1 MRVEIDGPKVSI
13 DRVSRDTIRELDR
26 VLSYP
31 VEGAWFAPS
40 YRRGKWDG
48 KVHFIHVKRGGGYV
62 FPVGLLPEALLTL
75 RNLGFEPEVIDNR
88 PPAREL
94 SPHRFDAAVR
104 IRPYQAQ
111 AVNALIEGKAGV
123 SSLGILKMPIRSGKT
138 LTASVLIEQI
148 GLKTLFVVPS
158 ILLVDQSAS
167 VFRRVFDGVEVTTLC
182 EGRTASTSAEI
193 VVATFQSL
201 MMGHKKRDMFVE
213 WTLETTGLLIVDECH
228 HLEAEEW
235 REPLLQCPAPARV
248 GLSATA
254 YISRRKPNERSALW
268 LKALCGPI
276 VYEVS
281 MDYLVKKGWLVQTEV
296 RLFTIESPLVDGRWD
311 SRLYDRLITNNHLRN
326 SLIVGS
332 AVEARDKGRSV
343 LVDIGRVEHGKIL
356 LSMLR
361 ASGLRVELL
370 IGSSQSEDRTEAIA
384 RLKAGR
390 LDVVVSTLLGEGVD
404 IPELEVVI
412 NAEGGASK
420 KTTIQRLRNMTPAEG
435 KGSATIIDFIDLTN
449 PYLARHS
456 LERLRTYKG
465 EGCFTIKTVAR

>member
-13 DRVSRDTIRELDR
+13 LGARRDVIRELDK

-40 YRRGKWDG
+40 FRRGRWDG
-48 KVHFIHVKRGGGYV
+48 KVHFIHIKRGGGYI
-62 FPVGLLPEALLTL
+62 FPIGLLPDALLTL
-75 RNLGFEPEVIDNR
+75 RNLGVEPEVTDNR
-88 PPAREL
+88 QPGREL
-94 SPHRFDAAVR
+94 TKHGFASGVQ
-104 IRPYQAQ
+104 IRPYQDQ
-111 AVNALIEGKAGV
+111 AVGALIEGKGGV
-123 SSLGILKMPIRSGKT
+123 GSLGILKMPIRSGKT
-138 LTASVLIEQI
+138 LTASLLIERI

-158 ILLVDQSAS
+158 LLLADQSAS
-167 VFRRVFDGVEVTTLC
+167 VFRRVFDGLEVTTLC
-182 EGRTASTSAEI
+182 EGRIASTKAEI

-201 MMGHKKRDMFVE
+201 MAGYKRRDMFVG
-213 WTLETTGLLIVDECH
+213 WTLDTTGLLIVDECH

-235 REPLLQCPAPARV
+235 RKPLLECPAPARV

-296 RLFTIESPLVDGRWD
+296 RLFTVESPATEGKWD

-332 AVEARDKGRSV
+332 AVEARDGGRRV
-343 LVDIGRVEHGKIL
+343 LVDIGRVEHGKVL

-361 ASGLRVELL
+361 AAGLRVALL
-370 IGSSQSEDRTEAIA
+370 IGSSQSDDRAEVIG
-384 RLKAGR
+384 RLKAGT

-435 KGSATIIDFIDLTN
+435 KDAATIVDFIDLTN

-456 LERLRTYKG
+456 LERLRTYRG
-465 EGCFTIKTVAR
+465 EGCFTIRTVQA

>member
-1 MRVEIDGPKVSI
+1 MRVVIDGAKVSLPDI
-13 DRVSRDTIRELDR
+13 RRDAIRELDR

-48 KVHFIHVKRGGGYV
+48 KVHFIHVKRGGGYT
-62 FPVGLLPEALLTL
+62 FPVGLLPDALLTL
-75 RNLGFEPEVIDNR
+75 RNIGVEPEITDNR
-88 PPAREL
+88 
-94 SPHRFDAAVR
+94 SPGHSLPSHGYNPGVPV
-104 IRPYQAQ
+104 RPYQEQ
-111 AVNALIEGKAGV
+111 ATSALIEGKAGI

-138 LTASVLIEQI
+138 LTASLLIERM

-158 ILLVDQSAS
+158 ILLADQSAA
-167 VFRRVFDGVEVTTLC
+167 VFRRVFDGLEVTTLC
-182 EGRTASTSAEI
+182 EGRTASTRAEI
-193 VVATFQSL
+193 VVATFQTL
-201 MMGHKKRDMFVE
+201 MSGHRKKDMFVG
-213 WTLETTGLLIVDECH
+213 WTLDTTGLLIVDECH

-296 RLFTIESPLVDGRWD
+296 RLITVESPATEGKWD
-311 SRLYDRLITNNHLRN
+311 SRLYDRLITNNQLRN
-326 SLIVGS
+326 RLIVAAS
-332 AVEARDKGRSV
+332 LEAARAGGRRV
-343 LVDIGRVEHGKIL
+343 LIDIGRVEHGKVL

-361 ASGLRVELL
+361 SAGLRAALL
-370 IGSSQSEDRTEAIA
+370 IGSSQSEDRAEVIGQ
-384 RLKAGR
+384 LKAGR
-390 LDVVVSTLLGEGVD
+390 LDVIVSTLLGEGVD

-420 KTTIQRLRNMTPAEG
+420 KSTIQRLRNMTPAEG
-435 KGSATIIDFIDLTN
+435 KDAALIVDFIDLTN

-465 EGCFTIKTVAR
+465 EGCFTIRAGV